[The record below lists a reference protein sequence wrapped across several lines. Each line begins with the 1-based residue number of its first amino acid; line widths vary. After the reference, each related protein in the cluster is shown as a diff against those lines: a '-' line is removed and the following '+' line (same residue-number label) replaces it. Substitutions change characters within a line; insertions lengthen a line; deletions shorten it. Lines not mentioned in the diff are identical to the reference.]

1 MLLIVFVCICVWEI
15 HVAHLFSFLCH
26 GLCVCVGGGR
36 LMLLI
41 FLVFCVMVF
50 VCVCV
55 WEVNVVH
62 LFSFLCHGFLL
73 CLSPFCVLRLAMH
86 VSLYYLL
93 SIAH

>member
-26 GLCVCVGGGR
+26 G
-36 LMLLI
+36 
-41 FLVFCVMVF
+41 F
-50 VCVCV
+50 CVCV
-55 WEVNVVH
+55 WGGEVHVVH
-62 LFSFLCHGFLL
+62 LFSFLCHGFFL